1 MVYCV
6 CAIQTYFHSH
16 TKYRSLLSKCGTQT
30 LTTKLNQILMYH
42 IRYGRMHPTLTPLRA
57 YRSIREREQMIGF
70 SLSSAS
76 SCVGVGLLAFCRC
89 VIMSSLRDLLVVRDC
104 LPGIRSKTSVMLGE
118 VQVGGWVGG
127 RCRDAL
133 SSVWRFCVVG
143 LDILSSLLL
152 VSLYLRGIWSP

>member
-1 MVYCV
+1 MVEC
-6 CAIQTYFHSH
+6 
-16 TKYRSLLSKCGTQT
+16 
-30 LTTKLNQILMYH
+30 
-42 IRYGRMHPTLTPLRA
+42 TPL
-57 YRSIREREQMIGF
+57 SLHCVHTDQSEREREQMIGLL
-70 SLSSAS
+70 LSA

-118 VQVGGWVGG
+118 VQVGGW
-127 RCRDAL
+127 CREAL